1 MSVVTFSAT
10 GMIGE
15 EASYTFV
22 DADGEY
28 VLLKESASD
37 KIILLILLFSSI
49 FALSSV
55 AYMHEKCIIIKVNIS
70 YALIAITAKTAKMLN
85 CFTLFFAGCFES
97 PICEVSTYICIMMKM
112 KACFFLMGVFLNLRW
127 FF

>member
-1 MSVVTFSAT
+1 
-10 GMIGE
+10 MIGE

-70 YALIAITAKTAKMLN
+70 YALIAITAKTLN
-85 CFTLFFAGCFES
+85 CFYS
-97 PICEVSTYICIMMKM
+97 
-112 KACFFLMGVFLNLRW
+112 FLCWVL
-127 FF
+127 